1 MFLTWHKDD
10 VDNRLN
16 LGKNIG
22 TDSDFGC
29 SLGWPTKY
37 LLVTFPFYMFTVY
50 STWHTSR
57 PLHYLLIYLILF
69 ESFIFEASFQQ
80 IGCCCICSWL
90 IISCLSSWVA
100 SCWRM
105 LMYVCMRTSKNGR
118 NRLNNIQTSTNLIPD
133 DLGRASDIPINLKH
147 KDKSE

>member
-16 LGKNIG
+16 PGKNTG

-57 PLHYLLIYLILF
+57 PLYYLLIYLIFF
-69 ESFIFEASFQQ
+69 ESLMCKASFQQ
-80 IGCCCICSWL
+80 TVFSCICSL
-90 IISCLSSWVA
+90 RIIFCLSSSVA
-100 SCWRM
+100 SCWRR
-105 LMYVCMRTSKNGR
+105 LMYVWIRTSKKGR